1 MVGDILRAERERR
14 GLAIRDVEEAT
25 SIRAL
30 YIQSIEENK
39 YDIIPG
45 EVYLKGFIKTYAN
58 FLNLDGNAV
67 VNQYRQEKTPPN
79 VILDD
84 VESNVVKNK
93 GLKPQNNNKIEFG
106 NIIKQKI
113 VIGGLAFALV
123 CGYWMLNLD
132 SSEAPMEQPKQEVK
146 TVVAVPKEVSV
157 PVTAPQSKPIK
168 ISLKFEGACW
178 TEVKVDN
185 HNIYEGIPNPGEVL
199 TWDANNDIIIKLGNA
214 GVVDVTHNGNV
225 IGKLGAVGDV
235 IEKKFIKGQS

>member
-84 VESNVVKNK
+84 VESNVVENK

-178 TEVKVDN
+178 TEVKVDI
-185 HNIYEGIPNPGEVL
+185 HNIYEGIPNTGEVL

>member
-14 GLAIRDVEEAT
+14 GLTIRDVEEAT

-84 VESNVVKNK
+84 VESNVVENK

-113 VIGGLAFALV
+113 VIGGLAFAWV

-132 SSEAPMEQPKQEVK
+132 SSETPMEQPKQEVK

-157 PVTAPQSKPIK
+157 PVTAPQSKPIE

>member
-132 SSEAPMEQPKQEVK
+132 L
-146 TVVAVPKEVSV
+146 
-157 PVTAPQSKPIK
+157 
-168 ISLKFEGACW
+168 SLI
-178 TEVKVDN
+178 
-185 HNIYEGIPNPGEVL
+185 HI
-199 TWDANNDIIIKLGNA
+199 
-214 GVVDVTHNGNV
+214 
-225 IGKLGAVGDV
+225 
-235 IEKKFIKGQS
+235 

>member
-84 VESNVVKNK
+84 VESNVVENK

>member
-67 VNQYRQEKTPPN
+67 VNQYRQEKTPQN

-84 VESNVVKNK
+84 VESNVVENK

>member
-84 VESNVVKNK
+84 VESNVVENK

-146 TVVAVPKEVSV
+146 TVVTVPKEVSV